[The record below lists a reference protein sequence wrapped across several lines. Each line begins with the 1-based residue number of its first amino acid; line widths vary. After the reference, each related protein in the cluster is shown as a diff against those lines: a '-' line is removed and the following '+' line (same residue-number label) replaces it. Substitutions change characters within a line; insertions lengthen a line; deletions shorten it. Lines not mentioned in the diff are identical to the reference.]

1 MTRSIRR
8 HIAVALCGA
17 VALATVRVGGYAVQ
31 RCGVIAVRPLPN
43 PIVLRANGC
52 AIKDFGSPVGR
63 SAANLAREGSTH
75 WKTILPPPNV
85 ADPCVITHGDGT
97 WDLATVDPGAID
109 GRAGRTLTAYEHCPD
124 SHIVEAD
131 IMVDYQLNFDQSD
144 QRTFLNSPNQTGAGR
159 HSMLHEY
166 GHALGLEHADD
177 AFAVMR
183 STISLKMPMGGTNNS
198 GSPHYFLADD
208 ANGLLQI
215 GGVPKNIPNFY
226 VSAQGLLNNGRIVNA
241 SDNPATWTPYANPL
255 PVHTN
260 QLITFVANAG
270 VHNWWSRDIVLRI
283 YADSDAEC
291 TTLPDVGVTLGVA
304 VVPLSKF
311 ATATGVVMVK
321 IPPLGPSGQ
330 VLNVHFAGTLIGS
343 PIPGG
348 PETRGWDDCAT
359 TGLRLQTP

>member
-1 MTRSIRR
+1 MTRSI
-8 HIAVALCGA
+8 AKLVALCSA
-17 VALATVRVGGYAVQ
+17 LALATVRLGGFAVLSCD
-31 RCGVIAVRPLPN
+31 RVVVRPLPN
-43 PIVLRANGC
+43 PIVLRPNGC

-63 SAANLAREGSTH
+63 SAAILAREGSAH

-97 WDLATVDPGAID
+97 WDLATVDAGTID
-109 GRAGRTLTAYEHCPD
+109 GLLGRTLKMYEHCPD

-131 IMVDYQLNFDQSD
+131 IMVAHRLNFDQGD
-144 QRTFLNSPNQTGAGR
+144 QRTFLGSSNNVGAGR
-159 HSMLHEY
+159 YSMLHEY

-183 STISLKMPMGGTNNS
+183 SAITLRLPLGGTNNS

-208 ANGLLQI
+208 AAGLLQI
-215 GGVPKNIPNFY
+215 GGIPKNLPNFY
-226 VSAQGLLNNGRIVNA
+226 VSAQALVNNGKIANT
-241 SDNPATWTPYANPL
+241 SDNPATGTPYANPL
-255 PVHTN
+255 VVHTG

-270 VHNWWSRDIVLRI
+270 VHNWWSRNIVLHA
-283 YADSDAEC
+283 YADSSTEC
-291 TTLPDVGVTLGVA
+291 TTLPDVGVTLGTF
-304 VVPLSKF
+304 VVPLSQF
-311 ATATGVVMVK
+311 ATASSVVMVK

-348 PETRGWDDCAT
+348 PETRAWDDCAV
-359 TGLRLQTP
+359 TGLRLQAP